1 MGARDDLGMN
11 NLRGTL
17 GDESWVERRE
27 LGTMSV
33 AAFLGALLKEE
44 LRSGAKEM
52 SLICFMLTWV
62 K

>member
-1 MGARDDLGMN
+1 MGARDDLDKN

-17 GDESWVERRE
+17 GDESWVERGE

-44 LRSGAKEM
+44 HRSGVKEM